1 MVILI
6 TASMNLS
13 CILIIQ
19 LIECLKHWIKFK
31 HPSLIYRFPVDI
43 YIK

>member
-1 MVILI
+1 MVKFI
-6 TASMNLS
+6 TASINTS
-13 CILIIQ
+13 CILSIQ

-31 HPSLIYRFPVDI
+31 HPNLIYRFPVDI